1 MIRVL
6 VADDQAPVRWA
17 LRLVLDAEPDI
28 EVVAEARDGVEA
40 VDLAR
45 RHKVDVVVLDLRMP
59 RLDGPGALRRLAQSV
74 NPPPAAVALT
84 TFDTDEYLFGAL
96 RAGAAGFVLK
106 DSDPALLVDAV
117 RLAATGQALID
128 PKVTRRTIRTFT
140 RPAPPTPPPDPLTP
154 REREVLRHVARG
166 LSNAE
171 IAAALAIGE
180 GTVKTH
186 VARMLTK
193 LGLRTRVHLVVHAY
207 ETGVISPGSPDP
219 ATPSGHPS
227 ATASG

>member
-1 MIRVL
+1 MIRTL

-28 EVVAEARDGVEA
+28 EVVAEAGDGAEA
-40 VDLAR
+40 VAKAR
-45 RHKVDVVVLDLRMP
+45 HGVDVVVLDLRMP
-59 RLDGPGALRRLAQSV
+59 RLDGLTALRRIAESV

-117 RLAATGQALID
+117 RLAASGQGLID
-128 PKVTRRTIRTFT
+128 PKVTRRAIRRFA
-140 RPAPPTPPPDPLTP
+140 RPAPRTAAPDPLTP

-166 LSNAE
+166 LGNAE
-171 IAAALAIGE
+171 IAEALHIGE

-186 VARMLTK
+186 VARVLAK
-193 LGLRTRVHLVVHAY
+193 LGLRTRVHLVIHAY
-207 ETGVISPGSPDP
+207 ENGLLSPGTPDP
-219 ATPSGHPS
+219 AAPSGRPS
-227 ATASG
+227 TTASG